1 MQKILY
7 SLTNP
12 QKSIWFTEEFYKGTP
27 IENITGSV
35 IIPDKVDF
43 LLLEQAI
50 NIFVEKNDSFRL
62 KFIIEN
68 KEVKQFV
75 EPYTKFSVENIDVS
89 SDEDLQKVEQ
99 KTASTVF
106 NVLNSFLYIFKI
118 VRFPDGHGGFIINM
132 HHLISDAW
140 SAGLGGSE
148 IIKIY
153 TRLLKKEDTSDI
165 TYPSYIDY
173 INSEKAYMQSDKFNK
188 DKAFWNL
195 MFDSVPEIATIPSSD
210 AFTRNNLAGQ
220 SHRKQFTMSK
230 NLISLINEFCK
241 NNRISAF
248 NFFMAVF
255 SIYIGRTSGLDE
267 FVIGSPI
274 LNRCNAK
281 EKHTSG
287 MFINTVP
294 LKIELKNNI
303 EFVDL
308 ASSIS
313 TSLFNIFKH
322 QKYPYLSLLEDL
334 RHKDSTIP
342 NLYNILISYQ
352 NIRSTAQSSET
363 PYSIQWIPNNY
374 TSDSIDIHIYD
385 MNDTGNINIAYDYQ
399 TIKYSEQD
407 IENIHF
413 RILNIINQILEN
425 TSITINDIEIIT
437 PDEKQQLLFDFN
449 NYILDYDKT
458 KSIKQIFEK
467 QVETSPND
475 IALVYNN
482 ESLSYN
488 ELNNKSNS
496 LANYLIKSGIKKGDI
511 VPVLMN
517 RSIDL
522 IISMLAIIKSGG
534 VYLPISIE
542 YPSERINYILENS
555 NANFVITTSV
565 NNLISNDNINL
576 ILLDNFNYSAHSSKN
591 PEIDITANDVLYII
605 YTSGSTGTPKG
616 VRITNQNLNNF
627 VNNFTNFFGGIDAHD
642 NCLASTNISFDV
654 SIFEFFVTLLN
665 GATLYLYEENTIND
679 IFKYC
684 RSIILNNITLLYI
697 PPNILEEVY
706 SILSKYSYV
715 PIKKLLIGV
724 EPIGSATMKKYYKF
738 NKDMIIV
745 NAYGPTETTICATA
759 NVLEESTI
767 KNYRVIPIGK
777 PLSNLKLFVLDK
789 TLHLV
794 PISVPGELYITG
806 DNVGKGYLHNKE
818 LTDKSF
824 VKLPNKFSNM
834 LAYKTGDLVKWNYDG
849 TISFIGRKD
858 NQVKI
863 NGHRIE
869 LGEIE
874 SCIYRY
880 PNVEKCVVTIDDKQ
894 KITAYFSSEK
904 PINITDLKAFLQ
916 RKLPTYFIPNFF
928 IQVDKFKLT
937 ANGKVDKKALA
948 KLKPTS
954 ISTYEPPKTDYQKQ
968 LVEIFESILGIQ
980 KISITDNFFELGGD
994 SLSAIK
1000 LQIEAFNRGLDLS
1013 YKDIFT
1019 YPTVKLLS
1027 ENISNANKTTKNDNT
1042 QENYD
1047 YTAINE
1053 LIANNNNPNKPK
1065 MKKDKIKNILLT
1077 GATGYMGS
1085 HILDALIKHTK
1096 SNIYCLVRAKNNND
1110 PQTRLLD
1117 VLRFYFGN
1125 KYDKLIFKRI
1135 FAIEGD
1141 ITDSKLG
1148 LNDLYYEELGS
1159 NISCVINSAAIVKHY
1174 GNSSLFNNTNIS
1186 GTQNIINFCTKFN
1199 CKLMHISTLS
1209 VSGNIFEDN
1218 VQSQKDMQSNI
1229 VFTEKDLYINQ
1240 DLSNIYIKTKFLAER
1255 IILENVLKN
1264 NLNAK
1269 IIRLGNITNRYSDG
1283 AFQINVSENAFLNRL
1298 HSFLQIGQVPES
1310 LKPLTVEFSPVDV
1323 CATAIVNLT
1332 LYKNPFTIFHVY
1344 NQNCIT
1350 FEKLVKIFNTLK
1362 VKIDFVED
1370 NVFSKTVENLSKKP
1384 ETKHII
1390 SGIINDF
1397 NKDKQI
1403 NYISNIKMSNSFTN
1417 KYLGRI
1423 LFKWPKIN
1431 DKYITKYIV
1440 YLKSIGY
1447 IDL

>member
-1 MQKILY
+1 MQNILY
-7 SLTNP
+7 DLTNP

-27 IENITGSV
+27 IENITGTV
-35 IIPDKVDF
+35 IIPEKVDF
-43 LLLEQAI
+43 NLLEQAI

-75 EPYTKFSVENIDVS
+75 CDYSKFMVEIIDVS
-89 SDEDLQKVEQ
+89 SNEELQKIEQ
-99 KTASTVF
+99 KIASTVF
-106 NVLNSFLYIFKI
+106 NVLNSFLYVFKI
-118 VRFPDGHGGFIINM
+118 IRFPDGHGGFIINM

-140 SAGLGGSE
+140 SAGFGGSE

-153 TRLLKKEDTSDI
+153 TRLLKKEAINDI
-165 TYPSYIDY
+165 NYPSYIDY
-173 INSEKAYMQSDKFNK
+173 INSEIAYMNSDKFNK
-188 DKAFWNL
+188 DKSFWNL
-195 MFDSVPEIATIPSSD
+195 MFDSVPEIAIIPSSD
-210 AFTRNNLAGQ
+210 AFTRNNLSGN
-220 SHRKQFTMSK
+220 SNRKQFTISK
-230 NLISLINEFCK
+230 DLISVINKFCK
-241 NNRISAF
+241 NNKISVF

-255 SIYIGRTSGLDE
+255 SIYIGRTSGLNE

-274 LNRCNAK
+274 LNRCNSN

-303 EFVDL
+303 KFIDL

-322 QKYPYLSLLEDL
+322 QKYPYLALLEDL
-334 RHKDSTIP
+334 RHKDYTIP

-352 NIRSTAQSSET
+352 NIRSTAQTSET

-399 TIKYSEQD
+399 IIKYSEQD
-407 IENIHF
+407 IINMHS

-425 TSITINDIEIIT
+425 TSISINNIEIIT
-437 PDEKQQLLFDFN
+437 PYEEQLLFDFN
-449 NYILDYDKT
+449 NSILDYDKS
-458 KSIKQIFEK
+458 KSIKQIFED
-467 QVETSPND
+467 QVKNSPED
-475 IALVYNN
+475 IALVFNN
-482 ESLSYN
+482 ESLSYS

-496 LANYLIKSGIKKGDI
+496 LANYLIKYGVQKGDI
-511 VPVLMN
+511 IPVLMD

-522 IISMLAIIKSGG
+522 IISMLAIIKSGAI
-534 VYLPISIE
+534 YLPISIE
-542 YPSERINYILENS
+542 YPTERINYILENS
-555 NANFVITTSV
+555 KTSLVITTSV
-565 NNLISNDNINL
+565 NNLISNDNIHI
-576 ILLDNFNYSAHSSKN
+576 ILLDKFNYSNYSSKN
-591 PEIDITANDVLYII
+591 PEINIAPTDILYII

-627 VNNFTNFFGGIDAHD
+627 VSNFTKLFGGVDTRD

-654 SIFEFFVTLLN
+654 SIFEFFITLLN
-665 GATLYLYEENTIND
+665 GATLYLYEENTINN
-679 IFKYC
+679 IFQYC
-684 RSIILNNITLLYI
+684 KNIILNNITLLYI

-706 SILSKYSYV
+706 SILSKYNYV
-715 PIKKLLIGV
+715 PIQKLLIGV

-738 NKDMIIV
+738 NKDMVIV

-759 NVLEESTI
+759 NVLKESTI
-767 KNYRVIPIGK
+767 KNYRVLPIGK
-777 PLSNLKLFVLDK
+777 PLSNLKLFILDK
-789 TLHLV
+789 TLHLA

-818 LTDKSF
+818 LTDKNF
-824 VKLPNKFSNM
+824 VKLPDKFSNI
-834 LAYKTGDLVKWNYDG
+834 LAYKTGDIVKWNYDG
-849 TISFIGRKD
+849 TISFIGRID

-880 PNVEKCVVTIDDKQ
+880 PNIEKCVVTIDDKQ
-894 KITAYFSSEK
+894 KIIAYFSSEK
-904 PINITDLKAFLQ
+904 SVNITDLKAFLQ

-928 IQVDKFKLT
+928 VQVKKFKLT
-937 ANGKVDKKALA
+937 ANGKVDKKALN

-954 ISTYEPPKTDYQKQ
+954 FAKYEPPKTNYQKQ
-968 LVEIFESILGIQ
+968 LVEIFESVLGVK

-1000 LQIEAFNRGLDLS
+1000 LQIEAFNRGLNLS

-1019 YPTVKLLS
+1019 YPTIKLLS
-1027 ENISNANKTTKNDNT
+1027 ENIASTHKSVKNDII
-1042 QENYD
+1042 EESYD
-1047 YTAINE
+1047 YSAINT
-1053 LIANNNNPNKPK
+1053 LLKHNDNPTKTK

-1077 GATGYMGS
+1077 GATGYIGS

-1117 VLRFYFGN
+1117 ILRFYFGN

-1135 FAIEGD
+1135 FAVEGD

-1148 LNDLYYEELGS
+1148 LNDLYYEELGN

-1174 GNSSLFNNTNIS
+1174 GNSTVFNDTNII
-1186 GTQNIINFCTKFN
+1186 GTHNIINFCTKFN

-1209 VSGNIFEDN
+1209 VSGNIFEDKTTPSSN
-1218 VQSQKDMQSNI
+1218 MQNNI
-1229 VFTEKDLYINQ
+1229 VFTEKNLYINQ
-1240 DLSNIYIKTKFLAER
+1240 DLSNIYVKTKFLAER
-1255 IILENVLKN
+1255 IILENVIN
-1264 NLNAK
+1264 NKLNAK
-1269 IIRLGNITNRYSDG
+1269 IIRLGNITNRFSDG

-1310 LKPLTVEFSPVDV
+1310 LRNLAIEFSPVDI
-1323 CATAIVNLT
+1323 CATAIVYLSI
-1332 LYKNPFTIFHVY
+1332 YKNPFTIFHVY
-1344 NQNCIT
+1344 NHNYIT
-1350 FEKLVKIFNTLK
+1350 FEKLVKMLDNLK
-1362 VKIDFVED
+1362 ININFVND
-1370 NVFSKTVENLSKKP
+1370 TVFSKTVENLSKKP

-1397 NKDKQI
+1397 DINKQI
-1403 NYISNIKMSNSFTN
+1403 QYISNIKINNSFTN

-1431 DKYITKYIV
+1431 YKYITKYII